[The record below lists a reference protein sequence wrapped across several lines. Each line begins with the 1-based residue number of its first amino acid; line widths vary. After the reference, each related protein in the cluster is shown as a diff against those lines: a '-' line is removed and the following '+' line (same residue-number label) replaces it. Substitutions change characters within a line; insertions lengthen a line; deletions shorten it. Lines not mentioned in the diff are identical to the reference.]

1 MASTMT
7 MSAAPTTFSSSDC
20 CPQCGFKA
28 SFSSHSDDT
37 SASLL
42 AAQQQITALE
52 AQVRL
57 LNEKASAAVDRW
69 ADYED
74 ELAKLRRQLNTHSP
88 IATTAS
94 TPGPTPLHTPSASVA
109 SPARSSFLSS
119 GAASRISALLS
130 PRKSTPNLRGPA
142 SPPQPPPPPLPPAR
156 YNNSLP
162 LHPSPAI
169 YSPAPTPGP
178 EAEDLAAALAREQA
192 LRRAAEGR
200 LSDTSREV
208 EELSVSLFEQA
219 NEMVATERRAR
230 ARLEERVEMLERRDT
245 EKHRR
250 LERLEGAMERI
261 DRVRGVLAQGGG
273 LGPSSGAGNRSTL

>member
-1 MASTMT
+1 MATTMT
-7 MSAAPTTFSSSDC
+7 MSVAPTAFSPSDSDC
-20 CPQCGFKA
+20 CPQCGFKPPFP
-28 SFSSHSDDT
+28 SPSDDAQ
-37 SASLL
+37 ASLL
-42 AAQQQITALE
+42 AAQNQIAALE

-74 ELAKLRRQLNTHSP
+74 ELAKLRRELTTTHSP
-88 IATTAS
+88 APTVS

-130 PRKSTPNLRGPA
+130 PRKSTPNLRA
-142 SPPQPPPPPLPPAR
+142 SPPQQQPPPLPPAR

-169 YSPAPTPGP
+169 YSPPPDNPSGV
-178 EAEDLAAALAREQA
+178 EDLAAALARERE
-192 LRRAAEGR
+192 LRREAEGR
-200 LSDTSREV
+200 LNETSREV

-230 ARLEERVEMLERRDT
+230 ARLEERVETLERREV
-245 EKHRR
+245 EKIRR

-261 DRVRGVLAQGGG
+261 ERVRAVLGQGG
-273 LGPSSGAGNRSTL
+273 PPGAGNRSTL

>member
-1 MASTMT
+1 MATIMT
-7 MSAAPTTFSSSDC
+7 MSVAPTAFSPPSDC
-20 CPQCGFKA
+20 CPQCGFKPPFP
-28 SFSSHSDDT
+28 SPSDDAQ
-37 SASLL
+37 ASLL
-42 AAQQQITALE
+42 AAQNQIAALE

-74 ELAKLRRQLNTHSP
+74 ELAKLRRELTTTHSP
-88 IATTAS
+88 APTVS

-130 PRKSTPNLRGPA
+130 PRKSTPNLRA
-142 SPPQPPPPPLPPAR
+142 SPPQQPPPLPPAR

-169 YSPAPTPGP
+169 YSPPAGPDTPSGG
-178 EAEDLAAALAREQA
+178 AEDLAAALARERE
-192 LRRAAEGR
+192 LRREAESR
-200 LSDTSREV
+200 LNETSREV

-219 NEMVATERRAR
+219 NEMVSTERRAR
-230 ARLEERVEMLERRDT
+230 AQLEERVQTLERREA

-261 DRVRGVLAQGGG
+261 ERVRAVLGQGGQ
-273 LGPSSGAGNRSTL
+273 PVAGNRSTL

>member
-1 MASTMT
+1 MATTMT
-7 MSAAPTTFSSSDC
+7 MSAAPTAFSPSDC

-28 SFSSHSDDT
+28 TFPSHNDAQ
-37 SASLL
+37 ASLA
-42 AAQQQITALE
+42 AAQNQIAALE

-57 LNEKASAAVDRW
+57 LNEKASSAVDRW

-74 ELAKLRRQLNTHSP
+74 ELAKLRRELNIHSP
-88 IATTAS
+88 TASTAPTAS
-94 TPGPTPLHTPSASVA
+94 TPGPTPLHTPSTSVA

-130 PRKSTPNLRGPA
+130 PRKSTPNLRA
-142 SPPQPPPPPLPPAR
+142 SPPQQQPPPPLPPAR

-169 YSPAPTPGP
+169 YSPAPSPAPDTPS
-178 EAEDLAAALAREQA
+178 AEDLAAALAREQA
-192 LRRAAEGR
+192 LRRQAEGR
-200 LSDTSREV
+200 LNDTSREV

-230 ARLEERVEMLERRDT
+230 ARLEERVETLERREV

-261 DRVRGVLAQGGG
+261 DRVRAVLGQ
-273 LGPSSGAGNRSTL
+273 GAGNRSTL

>member
-1 MASTMT
+1 MATTMT
-7 MSAAPTTFSSSDC
+7 MSVAPTAFSPFDC
-20 CPQCGFKA
+20 CPQCGFKPP
-28 SFSSHSDDT
+28 FPSHDDGAQ
-37 SASLL
+37 ASLA
-42 AAQQQITALE
+42 AAQNQIAALE

-74 ELAKLRRQLNTHSP
+74 ELAKLRRELNTHSP
-88 IATTAS
+88 APTAS

-130 PRKSTPNLRGPA
+130 PRKSTPNLRA
-142 SPPQPPPPPLPPAR
+142 SPPQQPPPLPPAR

-169 YSPAPTPGP
+169 YSPPAAPDTPSGGG
-178 EAEDLAAALAREQA
+178 AEDLAAALARERE
-192 LRRAAEGR
+192 LRREAEGR
-200 LSDTSREV
+200 LNETSREV

-230 ARLEERVEMLERRDT
+230 VRLEERVETLERREA

-261 DRVRGVLAQGGG
+261 DRVRAVLGQGGQ
-273 LGPSSGAGNRSTL
+273 PGAGNRSTL